1 MENRICL
8 CYTDARHSRNA
19 SARPSCFAR
28 RNNGRLWG
36 CRIMEFRFETQYTA
50 KTMAVMAR
58 ALRKTIRKKRSRRSH
73 IFGWVVFALGVLL
86 VLVNGFALSF
96 RTVITLA
103 AAAVILFALLF
114 EDRINGY
121 VASKQLLPGME
132 KAVTVFSEGG
142 FTSTTDVGTT
152 EWKYDKIAMLA
163 ETAGFFVFI
172 FSASHAQLYDK
183 QHLQG
188 GTAEEFRHFI
198 EQQTGKPV
206 QQIQ

>member
-1 MENRICL
+1 
-8 CYTDARHSRNA
+8 
-19 SARPSCFAR
+19 
-28 RNNGRLWG
+28 
-36 CRIMEFRFETQYTA
+36 MEFRFETQYTA

-58 ALRKTIRKKRSRRSH
+58 ALRKTIRKKRSRRS
-73 IFGWVVFALGVLL
+73 
-86 VLVNGFALSF
+86 
-96 RTVITLA
+96 TVITLA

>member
-1 MENRICL
+1 
-8 CYTDARHSRNA
+8 
-19 SARPSCFAR
+19 
-28 RNNGRLWG
+28 
-36 CRIMEFRFETQYTA
+36 MEFRFETQYTA

-103 AAAVILFALLF
+103 AAVVILFALLF

-163 ETAGFFVFI
+163 ETADFFVFI

-198 EQQTGKPV
+198 EQQTGKLV

>member
-1 MENRICL
+1 
-8 CYTDARHSRNA
+8 
-19 SARPSCFAR
+19 
-28 RNNGRLWG
+28 
-36 CRIMEFRFETQYTA
+36 MEFRFETQYTA
-50 KTMAVMAR
+50 KTMVVMAR

-86 VLVNGFALSF
+86 VLINGFALNF

-152 EWKYDKIAMLA
+152 EWK
-163 ETAGFFVFI
+163 
-172 FSASHAQLYDK
+172 
-183 QHLQG
+183 
-188 GTAEEFRHFI
+188 
-198 EQQTGKPV
+198 
-206 QQIQ
+206 

>member
-1 MENRICL
+1 
-8 CYTDARHSRNA
+8 
-19 SARPSCFAR
+19 
-28 RNNGRLWG
+28 
-36 CRIMEFRFETQYTA
+36 MEFRFETQYTA

-86 VLVNGFALSF
+86 VLVNGFALNF
-96 RTVITLA
+96 RTVITLV

-198 EQQTGKPV
+198 EQQTGKLV

>member
-1 MENRICL
+1 
-8 CYTDARHSRNA
+8 
-19 SARPSCFAR
+19 
-28 RNNGRLWG
+28 
-36 CRIMEFRFETQYTA
+36 MEFRFETQYTA
-50 KTMAVMAR
+50 KTMVVMAR
-58 ALRKTIRKKRSRRSH
+58 ALRKTIRKKRSHRSH

-86 VLVNGFALSF
+86 VLVNGFALNF

-188 GTAEEFRHFI
+188 GTAEEFRRFI

>member
-1 MENRICL
+1 MPGTAGTRP
-8 CYTDARHSRNA
+8 H
-19 SARPSCFAR
+19 ARPALR
-28 RNNGRLWG
+28 AGTTAG
-36 CRIMEFRFETQYTA
+36 YGGRIMEFRFETQYTA

-86 VLVNGFALSF
+86 VLVNGFALNF